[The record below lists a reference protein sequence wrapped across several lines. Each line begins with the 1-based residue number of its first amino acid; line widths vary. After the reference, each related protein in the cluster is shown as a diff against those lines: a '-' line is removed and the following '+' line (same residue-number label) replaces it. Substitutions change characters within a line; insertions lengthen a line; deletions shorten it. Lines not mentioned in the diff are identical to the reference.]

1 MTGMSTARSN
11 ALSAL
16 QMSAGLIVL
25 ACAGWFYVLDRSSPP
40 SHFIGLRIFVL
51 LLAPVGLALLVSG
64 LALKFRWP
72 GWQILQLAPWL
83 TVPLTLLWLRTLSRV
98 P

>member
-1 MTGMSTARSN
+1 MTGMSAARSN

-16 QMSAGLIVL
+16 QLSAGLIVL
-25 ACAGWFYVLDRSSPP
+25 ACAAWFYALERSAAP
-40 SHFIGLRIFVL
+40 SHFVGLRIFVVV
-51 LLAPVGLALLVSG
+51 LAPVGLALFVSG

-72 GWQILQLAPWL
+72 GWWFLQLVPWL
-83 TVPLTLLWLRTLSRV
+83 TVPLTLLWLRTLSEV

>member
-1 MTGMSTARSN
+1 MTSISTARSN

-16 QMSAGLIVL
+16 QLSAGLIVL
-25 ACAGWFYVLDRSSPP
+25 ACAGWFYAIERNAPS
-40 SHFIGLRIFVL
+40 SHFAGLHIFVIV
-51 LLAPVGLALLVSG
+51 LAPVGLALFVSG

-72 GWQILQLAPWL
+72 GWQILQLVPWL
-83 TVPLTLLWLRTLSRV
+83 TLPLTLLWLSDV